1 MEVVLRLLSE
11 LRFVLIAVCGICCAA
26 FVFTGLG
33 SLRELRRAVF
43 KLERSA
49 IVGRALSA
57 WLKAGLCL
65 VIAAGIWVVT
75 GISPRP
81 AASVAE
87 NPLSATPMPT
97 AVVLAPT
104 ALPTADL
111 SNAPA
116 VMTAVPVE
124 SPAATPAEV
133 VDVPA
138 STPITPTTGLTD
150 TIVAQAASMVA
161 EAATVTEAATV
172 IAPVVVA
179 TATPAAQPA
188 LLVPLSADAIAANTT
203 ETPGAQAAAV
213 SNASLE
219 TLISD
224 CPSPDVQIHSPGV
237 GETVTGAYNV
247 RGTARFPNGS
257 GKYRVDILR
266 PNIEGWAFLWENHN
280 EVKDGVLMPN
290 FNSGLFP
297 PGIYVLRISTVDGAG
312 QETGISCRISIRIGG

>member
-57 WLKAGLCL
+57 WLKAGVCL

-87 NPLSATPMPT
+87 NPLSAAPTPT

-116 VMTAVPVE
+116 VMTAVPIE
-124 SPAATPAEV
+124 TPAAMPAEV

-150 TIVAQAASMVA
+150 TIAVQAPSMAA
-161 EAATVTEAATV
+161 EAATVTEPAV

-188 LLVPLSADAIAANTT
+188 LLVPLAADANTANTT

-213 SNASLE
+213 SNASIE

-224 CPSPDVQIHSPGV
+224 CPSPDVQIYSPGV

-257 GKYRVDILR
+257 GKFRVDILR

-297 PGIYVLRISTVDGAG
+297 PGIYVLRISIVDGAG